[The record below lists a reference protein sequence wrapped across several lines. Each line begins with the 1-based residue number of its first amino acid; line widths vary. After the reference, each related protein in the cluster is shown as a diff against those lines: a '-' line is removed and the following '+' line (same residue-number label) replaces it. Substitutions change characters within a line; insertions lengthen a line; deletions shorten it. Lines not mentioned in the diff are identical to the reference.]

1 MWLLELVKHATE
13 NKDIGSWDIS
23 LKMKEMNETF
33 NECYT
38 MNKGDPNYEHFAE
51 HGSNWSVFQCI
62 PVSIET
68 TKQSRD

>member
-33 NECYT
+33 NERYT
-38 MNKGDPNYEHFAE
+38 DSFGWRLFPIYFHLKLHKNTNNANF
-51 HGSNWSVFQCI
+51 WSLKKI
-62 PVSIET
+62 D
-68 TKQSRD
+68 K